1 MSLTMTNKP
10 GVWKSRGGRG
20 FGSAPFLVAGIVNI
34 TPDSFSDGGQFDT
47 PESAMA
53 RCRHLLKDGVA
64 ILDIGAESTRPGS
77 SPASAET
84 ELDRLMPIVSG
95 CVAMRDA
102 AKGQDFHV
110 AVDTWR
116 ASTAAAALEAGVDII
131 NDISGSTFD
140 PVMVD
145 VLASYKPGY
154 VLMHTPGTPKTMQR
168 HTDYDSVVDSV
179 LHFFE
184 GALTT
189 LTEAGLP
196 EENIVLDP
204 GIGFGKTAEQNLELF
219 LNVDKLHSLGRP
231 LYIGASRKQLFG
243 DLLGVPLDNRDG
255 PTQVLTVLLAQRGVY
270 VHRVHDASG
279 ALAAL
284 RLLDLLS

>member
-1 MSLTMTNKP
+1 MTLIANKP

-20 FGSAPFLVAGIVNI
+20 FGSAPFLVAGIVNT

-47 PESAMA
+47 PDAAMS
-53 RCRHLLKDGVA
+53 RCRTLLKDGVT
-64 ILDIGAESTRPGS
+64 ILDIGAESTRPGAA
-77 SPASAET
+77 PASAET
-84 ELDRLMPIVSG
+84 EIARLMPAVTG

-116 ASTAAAALEAGVDII
+116 ASTAAAVLEAGVDII
-131 NDISGSTFD
+131 NDISGSSFD

-145 VLASYKPGY
+145 VLARYKPGY
-154 VLMHTPGTPKTMQR
+154 VLMHTPAPPKSMQQ
-168 HTDYDSVVDSV
+168 HTTYDSVVDTV

-184 GALTT
+184 GAIAKLTA
-189 LTEAGLP
+189 AGLP

-204 GIGFGKTAEQNLELF
+204 GIGFGKTAEQNMELF
-219 LNVDKLHSLGRP
+219 LNIDTLHSLGRP
-231 LYIGASRKQLFG
+231 LYIGVSRKQLFG
-243 DLLGVPLDNRDG
+243 DLLGIPLENRDG
-255 PTQVLTVLLAQRGVY
+255 PTQVLSVLLAQKGVY

-279 ALAAL
+279 VMSAL
-284 RLLDLLS
+284 RLLDMMS